1 MNKKEQNLNNAE
13 NPKLGISDVRQRAL
27 NWWRNLPMY
36 NMDKPCKRVLAAR
49 HYQTEQSFLSDEQI
63 EFIWRQEHVA

>member
-1 MNKKEQNLNNAE
+1 MKKVENLNNE
-13 NPKLGISDVRQRAL
+13 ETQELNIPVVRQRAL

>member
-1 MNKKEQNLNNAE
+1 MTKKVEEPRFKQ
-13 NPKLGISDVRQRAL
+13 NPKLGISVVRQRAL
-27 NWWRNLPMY
+27 DWWKNLPMY

-63 EFIWRQEHVA
+63 EFIWQQEHVA